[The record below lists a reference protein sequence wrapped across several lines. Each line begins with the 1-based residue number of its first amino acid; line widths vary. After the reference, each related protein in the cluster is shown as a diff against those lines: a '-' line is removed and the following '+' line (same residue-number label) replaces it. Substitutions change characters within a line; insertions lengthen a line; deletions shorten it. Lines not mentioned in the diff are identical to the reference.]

1 MKRFYLIGFFA
12 SVFLAVVISPFAC
25 NWKDGFERVAANYG
39 FEIAGEEPT
48 VEAPVPDYEFPYV
61 ENEYLS
67 TALAGGVGTS
77 LVFAG
82 LFGFGFIIAR
92 LRKR

>member
-1 MKRFYLIGFFA
+1 MKRFYLIGFFV
-12 SVFLAVVISPFAC
+12 SISLAAVLSPFAC
-25 NWKDGFERVAANYG
+25 SWRDGLERVAADYG
-39 FEIAGEEPT
+39 FESAGEEPA

-82 LFGFGFIIAR
+82 LFGFGFIITR